1 MEKGKGVMGGGGRRW
16 AVDFTDNSSSHS
28 SRDVPDPPGFSRA
41 SSDQVF
47 PFLSHLFS
55 LTLHSIP
62 FHSGPTSPLSSHSHS
77 HSQQDDSSLTR
88 QKKDAES
95 TWKAQVTPHHT
106 TPHTSSYF
114 LLDFNYGPHLRKHQK
129 HPNFMPLTHK
139 CFLFSPQFSVIVFN
153 YACIV
158 SLIHWIGISSNLDLD
173 L

>member
-41 SSDQVF
+41 SSDQVL

-114 LLDFNYGPHLRKHQK
+114 LLDYLHGFQLWPPPTQTPKTSKLYAPHPQMFSL
-129 HPNFMPLTHK
+129 LTTI
-139 CFLFSPQFSVIVFN
+139 FSYSV
-153 YACIV
+153 
-158 SLIHWIGISSNLDLD
+158 
-173 L
+173 